1 MTKATQTVK
10 YTTFKDVAELD
21 KEILNT
27 CKAAHTLQ
35 ARIQNVSVAILL
47 HAYQH
52 GDWTRCNTLVH
63 GLPDGIK
70 RKALVEWFVKFGGL
84 VIDEGAKEFTSWN
97 GKEHVK
103 ANFEEAKSVM
113 WWTFAPEKPFAGFD
127 LKTELTKLLDK
138 ATKAQATAAKLRQ
151 EGKAGEA
158 DKVQV
163 QPEQLAII
171 KNMLNS
177 VNLPLPGD
185 MQ

>member
-1 MTKATQTVK
+1 MTKATKTVK
-10 YTTFKDVAELD
+10 YTTFKTVADLD
-21 KEILNT
+21 KEIVNT

-35 ARIQNVSVAILL
+35 GRIQNVAVAILL

-84 VIDEGAKEFTSWN
+84 VIDEGAKEFTSWK

-103 ANFEEAKSVM
+103 ANFNEAKAVM

-127 LKTELTKLLDK
+127 LKAELEKLLNK

-151 EGKAGEA
+151 EGKAEEA

-163 QPEQLAII
+163 QPEQLALI

-177 VNLPLPGD
+177 ASLPLPESV
-185 MQ
+185 Q